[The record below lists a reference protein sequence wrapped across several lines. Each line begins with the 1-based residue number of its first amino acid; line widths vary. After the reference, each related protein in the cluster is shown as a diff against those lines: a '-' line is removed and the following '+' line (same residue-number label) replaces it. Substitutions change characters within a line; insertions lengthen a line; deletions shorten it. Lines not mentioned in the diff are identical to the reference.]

1 MSNYI
6 LLSLCILF
14 LIKTSLT
21 LIKAEVLAFQARH
34 FSFLTIPCVPGKKA
48 SKRIEGEKKKVRQR
62 ETGSSYIQI
71 KPVLAVVFLRS
82 PVLTGH
88 HTILQSC
95 HHMWD
100 IWLQGENDQDERITY
115 STSTNLVNHSCS
127 LPESQPAAV
136 TCHILDLRYVQC
148 NIYQWSFQIFH

>member
-48 SKRIEGEKKKVRQR
+48 SKRIEGKKKSETKRDGLLLHPNQTCFSSCLSMLPCSYWPSYYFTKLSPYVRYLASGRKWSRWKNYLLHFHQPR
-62 ETGSSYIQI
+62 ESFM
-71 KPVLAVVFLRS
+71 FL
-82 PVLTGH
+82 T
-88 HTILQSC
+88 
-95 HHMWD
+95 W
-100 IWLQGENDQDERITY
+100 ITA
-115 STSTNLVNHSCS
+115 SCS
-127 LPESQPAAV
+127 YLSHSGFKIR
-136 TCHILDLRYVQC
+136 TM
-148 NIYQWSFQIFH
+148 